1 MDDDSDDGTLPGQ
14 SFFKNKIN
22 EKEEYENNEIG
33 ENDDYNDNNY
43 NNQNYENE
51 ENYENEN
58 NDGNYHGDY
67 ADNNF
72 ENFENNNYYKEDEEQ
87 EDYNYKHENDN
98 EANNNNSNYY
108 NNSYNNNY
116 YNKNRYNNYN
126 NKYKKHFNNNY
137 HSYPLYNSIK
147 TKESY
152 ITSFLINFKLWLMI
166 IIKTASSHNKN
177 IIFSKNEKINK
188 EIIDSFLKNYEI
200 ESNKLKEDN
209 NLKIKLKDFK
219 INHTVGRNYNVE
231 FLIIIKDKIKVFFV
245 KKYIEIKVE
254 GEIYFDKFPKFYF
267 VVNKYELSLN
277 YKSMK
282 NKNDD
287 ENNNNKNILEIN
299 EPDKNSN
306 FPIGMCPDYTIN
318 NPEFR
323 QNYLEINREK
333 NIKDPQKE
341 IRECLDN
348 LIMKYKC

>member
-1 MDDDSDDGTLPGQ
+1 
-14 SFFKNKIN
+14 
-22 EKEEYENNEIG
+22 
-33 ENDDYNDNNY
+33 
-43 NNQNYENE
+43 
-51 ENYENEN
+51 
-58 NDGNYHGDY
+58 
-67 ADNNF
+67 
-72 ENFENNNYYKEDEEQ
+72 
-87 EDYNYKHENDN
+87 
-98 EANNNNSNYY
+98 
-108 NNSYNNNY
+108 
-116 YNKNRYNNYN
+116 
-126 NKYKKHFNNNY
+126 
-137 HSYPLYNSIK
+137 
-147 TKESY
+147 
-152 ITSFLINFKLWLMI
+152 MI

-200 ESNKLKEDN
+200 ESNKLKEEN

-267 VVNKYELSLN
+267 VINKYKLSLN

-333 NIKDPQKE
+333 SIKDPQKE
-341 IRECLDN
+341 MRECLDN

>member
-1 MDDDSDDGTLPGQ
+1 
-14 SFFKNKIN
+14 
-22 EKEEYENNEIG
+22 
-33 ENDDYNDNNY
+33 
-43 NNQNYENE
+43 
-51 ENYENEN
+51 
-58 NDGNYHGDY
+58 
-67 ADNNF
+67 
-72 ENFENNNYYKEDEEQ
+72 
-87 EDYNYKHENDN
+87 
-98 EANNNNSNYY
+98 
-108 NNSYNNNY
+108 
-116 YNKNRYNNYN
+116 
-126 NKYKKHFNNNY
+126 
-137 HSYPLYNSIK
+137 
-147 TKESY
+147 
-152 ITSFLINFKLWLMI
+152 MI
-166 IIKTASSHNKN
+166 IIN
-177 IIFSKNEKINK
+177 
-188 EIIDSFLKNYEI
+188 I
-200 ESNKLKEDN
+200 ESNKLKEEN

-267 VVNKYELSLN
+267 VVNKYKLSLN

-341 IRECLDN
+341 MRECLDN
-348 LIMKYKC
+348 LIMKYKFWNKDYSIK